1 MPSSRNGRNAGRGR
15 DMKII
20 IAPDSF
26 KGCMSARQAAEAM
39 EHGVHH
45 VLPDAECVL
54 VPMAD
59 GGEGTVQSLVD
70 ATGGTLL
77 EATVTGPLGMPV
89 HAQYGMLGDGC
100 TAVIEMAAAS
110 GIGYVD
116 ETTRDPRIT
125 TTYGVGELI
134 LDAAQYGM
142 LGDGCTAV
150 IEMAAASGI
159 GYVDETTRDPRIT
172 TTYGVGELILDAL
185 DHGATA
191 FILGLGGSATNDGGA
206 GMAQALGAHLL
217 DAQGNELSFG
227 GAALAGL
234 AAIDVSDLDSRIA
247 AANIRL
253 ASDVTNP
260 LTGPQGASSVFGP
273 QKGADA
279 SMVAELDAA
288 LHRYA
293 SIVARDLGRD
303 VETVPGAGAAG
314 GLGAGFLAFTGARMQ
329 SGVSLVVEATGLKT
343 LAAVGRDVETVP
355 GAGAAGG
362 LGAGFL
368 AFTGARMQSGVSLV
382 VEATGLKTL
391 AAGADWC
398 FTGEGGIDSQTQYG
412 KTPIGVAR
420 ALKEA
425 APHCPVVA
433 FAGNVGSGV
442 EELYSQG
449 IDAVFGIVPGPQNL
463 RQALACGAENLERCA
478 ANVTRLIA
486 CMRGMTS
493 RA

>member
-1 MPSSRNGRNAGRGR
+1 
-15 DMKII
+15 MKII

-77 EATVTGPLGMPV
+77 EATVTGPLGTPV
-89 HAQYGMLGDGC
+89 H
-100 TAVIEMAAAS
+100 
-110 GIGYVD
+110 
-116 ETTRDPRIT
+116 
-125 TTYGVGELI
+125 
-134 LDAAQYGM
+134 AQYGM

-185 DHGATA
+185 DHGVTA

-217 DAQGNELSFG
+217 DAQGNELPFG

-234 AAIDVSDLDSRIA
+234 ATIDVSDLDSRIA
-247 AANIRL
+247 TADIRL

-260 LTGPQGASSVFGP
+260 LTGSQGASSVFGP

-288 LHRYA
+288 LHHYA

-343 LAAVGRDVETVP
+343 LAA
-355 GAGAAGG
+355 
-362 LGAGFL
+362 
-368 AFTGARMQSGVSLV
+368 
-382 VEATGLKTL
+382 
-391 AAGADWC
+391 GADWC
-398 FTGEGGIDSQTQYG
+398 FIGEGGIDSQTQYG

-420 ALKEA
+420 AVKEA

-486 CMRGMTS
+486 CTRGMTS

>member
-1 MPSSRNGRNAGRGR
+1 
-15 DMKII
+15 MKII

-77 EATVTGPLGMPV
+77 EATVTGPLGTPV
-89 HAQYGMLGDGC
+89 H
-100 TAVIEMAAAS
+100 
-110 GIGYVD
+110 
-116 ETTRDPRIT
+116 
-125 TTYGVGELI
+125 
-134 LDAAQYGM
+134 AQYGM

-217 DAQGNELSFG
+217 DAQGNELPFG

-247 AANIRL
+247 TADIRL

-288 LHRYA
+288 LHHYA
-293 SIVARDLGRD
+293 SIVARD
-303 VETVPGAGAAG
+303 
-314 GLGAGFLAFTGARMQ
+314 F
-329 SGVSLVVEATGLKT
+329 
-343 LAAVGRDVETVP
+343 GRDVETVP

-391 AAGADWC
+391 AAGADWR

-420 ALKEA
+420 AVKEA

-486 CMRGMTS
+486 CTRGMTS
-493 RA
+493 WA

>member
-1 MPSSRNGRNAGRGR
+1 
-15 DMKII
+15 MKII

-39 EHGVHH
+39 ERGIRD

-70 ATGGTLL
+70 ATSGTLL
-77 EATVTGPLGMPV
+77 EATVTGPLGTPV

-116 ETTRDPRIT
+116 ETTRDPRT
-125 TTYGVGELI
+125 
-134 LDAAQYGM
+134 
-142 LGDGCTAV
+142 
-150 IEMAAASGI
+150 
-159 GYVDETTRDPRIT
+159 T

-185 DHGATA
+185 DHGVTA

-217 DAQGNELSFG
+217 DAQGNELPFG

-234 AAIDVSDLDSRIA
+234 ATIDVSDLDPRIA
-247 AANIRL
+247 TASIRL

-279 SMVAELDAA
+279 SMMAELDAA

-293 SIVARDLGRD
+293 AVVARDLGRD
-303 VETVPGAGAAG
+303 VESVPGAGAAG

-329 SGVSLVVEATGLKT
+329 SGVSLVVEATRLKT
-343 LAAVGRDVETVP
+343 LA
-355 GAGAAGG
+355 
-362 LGAGFL
+362 L
-368 AFTGARMQSGVSLV
+368 
-382 VEATGLKTL
+382 
-391 AAGADWC
+391 GADWC
-398 FTGEGGIDSQTQYG
+398 FTGEGAIDSQTQYG
-412 KTPIGVAR
+412 KTPVGVAR
-420 ALKEA
+420 AVKEA

-433 FAGNVGSGV
+433 FAGSVGNGV
-442 EELYSQG
+442 EGLYGEG

-478 ANVTRLIA
+478 ENVARLIA
-486 CMRGMTS
+486 CAKGVAPRV
-493 RA
+493 

>member
-1 MPSSRNGRNAGRGR
+1 
-15 DMKII
+15 
-20 IAPDSF
+20 
-26 KGCMSARQAAEAM
+26 MSARQAAEAM

-77 EATVTGPLGMPV
+77 EATVTGPLGTPV
-89 HAQYGMLGDGC
+89 H
-100 TAVIEMAAAS
+100 
-110 GIGYVD
+110 
-116 ETTRDPRIT
+116 
-125 TTYGVGELI
+125 
-134 LDAAQYGM
+134 AQYGM

-185 DHGATA
+185 DHGVTA
-191 FILGLGGSATNDGGA
+191 FILGLGGSATNDGGT

-217 DAQGNELSFG
+217 DAQGNELPFG

-234 AAIDVSDLDSRIA
+234 ATIDVSDLDSRIA
-247 AANIRL
+247 TADIRL

-288 LHRYA
+288 LHHYA

-343 LAAVGRDVETVP
+343 LT
-355 GAGAAGG
+355 
-362 LGAGFL
+362 
-368 AFTGARMQSGVSLV
+368 
-382 VEATGLKTL
+382 
-391 AAGADWC
+391 AGADWC

-420 ALKEA
+420 AVKEA

-486 CMRGMTS
+486 CTRGMTS

>member
-1 MPSSRNGRNAGRGR
+1 
-15 DMKII
+15 MKII

-77 EATVTGPLGMPV
+77 EATVTGPLGTPV
-89 HAQYGMLGDGC
+89 H
-100 TAVIEMAAAS
+100 
-110 GIGYVD
+110 
-116 ETTRDPRIT
+116 
-125 TTYGVGELI
+125 
-134 LDAAQYGM
+134 AQYGM

-185 DHGATA
+185 DHGVTA
-191 FILGLGGSATNDGGA
+191 FILGLGGSATNDGGP

-217 DAQGNELSFG
+217 DAQGNELPFG

-234 AAIDVSDLDSRIA
+234 ATIDVSDLDSRIA
-247 AANIRL
+247 TADIRL

-288 LHRYA
+288 LHHYA

-314 GLGAGFLAFTGARMQ
+314 GLGAGFLAFTGARMR

-343 LAAVGRDVETVP
+343 LT
-355 GAGAAGG
+355 
-362 LGAGFL
+362 
-368 AFTGARMQSGVSLV
+368 
-382 VEATGLKTL
+382 
-391 AAGADWC
+391 AGADWC

-420 ALKEA
+420 AVKEA

-486 CMRGMTS
+486 CTRGMTS

>member
-1 MPSSRNGRNAGRGR
+1 
-15 DMKII
+15 MKII

-77 EATVTGPLGMPV
+77 EATVTGPLGTPV
-89 HAQYGMLGDGC
+89 H
-100 TAVIEMAAAS
+100 
-110 GIGYVD
+110 
-116 ETTRDPRIT
+116 
-125 TTYGVGELI
+125 
-134 LDAAQYGM
+134 AQYGM

-185 DHGATA
+185 DHGVTA

-217 DAQGNELSFG
+217 DAQGNELPFG

-247 AANIRL
+247 AASIRL

-288 LHRYA
+288 LHHYA
-293 SIVARDLGRD
+293 SIVARDFGRD

-329 SGVSLVVEATGLKT
+329 SGVSLVA
-343 LAAVGRDVETVP
+343 
-355 GAGAAGG
+355 
-362 LGAGFL
+362 
-368 AFTGARMQSGVSLV
+368 
-382 VEATGLKTL
+382 EATGLKTL

-420 ALKEA
+420 AVKK
-425 APHCPVVA
+425 PHRIARSWRSPGMWAVA
-433 FAGNVGSGV
+433 SRSCTAKASTPCSASCLAHRTCGRRSLAVRRIWNV
-442 EELYSQG
+442 
-449 IDAVFGIVPGPQNL
+449 AL
-463 RQALACGAENLERCA
+463 R
-478 ANVTRLIA
+478 T
-486 CMRGMTS
+486 
-493 RA
+493 

>member
-1 MPSSRNGRNAGRGR
+1 
-15 DMKII
+15 MKII

-77 EATVTGPLGMPV
+77 EATVTGPLGTPV
-89 HAQYGMLGDGC
+89 H
-100 TAVIEMAAAS
+100 
-110 GIGYVD
+110 
-116 ETTRDPRIT
+116 
-125 TTYGVGELI
+125 
-134 LDAAQYGM
+134 AQYGM

-217 DAQGNELSFG
+217 DAQGNELPFG

-247 AANIRL
+247 TADIRL

-288 LHRYA
+288 LHHYA
-293 SIVARDLGRD
+293 SIVARDFGRD

-329 SGVSLVVEATGLKT
+329 SGVSLVVET
-343 LAAVGRDVETVP
+343 
-355 GAGAAGG
+355 
-362 LGAGFL
+362 
-368 AFTGARMQSGVSLV
+368 
-382 VEATGLKTL
+382 TGLKTL

>member
-1 MPSSRNGRNAGRGR
+1 
-15 DMKII
+15 MKII

-77 EATVTGPLGMPV
+77 EATVTGPLGTPV
-89 HAQYGMLGDGC
+89 H
-100 TAVIEMAAAS
+100 
-110 GIGYVD
+110 
-116 ETTRDPRIT
+116 
-125 TTYGVGELI
+125 
-134 LDAAQYGM
+134 AQYGM

-185 DHGATA
+185 DHGVTA
-191 FILGLGGSATNDGGA
+191 FILGLGGSATNDGGT

-217 DAQGNELSFG
+217 DAQGNELPFG

-234 AAIDVSDLDSRIA
+234 ATIDVSDLDSRIA
-247 AANIRL
+247 TADIRL

-260 LTGPQGASSVFGP
+260 LTAPQGASSVFGP

-288 LHRYA
+288 LHHYA

-314 GLGAGFLAFTGARMQ
+314 GLGAGFLAFTGARMR

-343 LAAVGRDVETVP
+343 LT
-355 GAGAAGG
+355 
-362 LGAGFL
+362 
-368 AFTGARMQSGVSLV
+368 
-382 VEATGLKTL
+382 
-391 AAGADWC
+391 AGADWC

-420 ALKEA
+420 AVKEA

-463 RQALACGAENLERCA
+463 GQALACGAENLERCA

-486 CMRGMTS
+486 CTRGMTS

>member
-1 MPSSRNGRNAGRGR
+1 
-15 DMKII
+15 MKII

-77 EATVTGPLGMPV
+77 EATVTGPLGTPV
-89 HAQYGMLGDGC
+89 H
-100 TAVIEMAAAS
+100 
-110 GIGYVD
+110 
-116 ETTRDPRIT
+116 
-125 TTYGVGELI
+125 
-134 LDAAQYGM
+134 AQYGM

-185 DHGATA
+185 DHGVTA
-191 FILGLGGSATNDGGA
+191 FILGLGGSATNDGGT

-217 DAQGNELSFG
+217 DAQGNELPFG

-234 AAIDVSDLDSRIA
+234 ATIDGSDLDSRIA
-247 AANIRL
+247 TADIRL

-288 LHRYA
+288 LHHYA

-343 LAAVGRDVETVP
+343 LT
-355 GAGAAGG
+355 
-362 LGAGFL
+362 
-368 AFTGARMQSGVSLV
+368 
-382 VEATGLKTL
+382 
-391 AAGADWC
+391 AGADWC

-420 ALKEA
+420 AVKEA

-486 CMRGMTS
+486 CTRGMTS

>member
-1 MPSSRNGRNAGRGR
+1 
-15 DMKII
+15 MKII

-77 EATVTGPLGMPV
+77 EATVTGPLGTPV
-89 HAQYGMLGDGC
+89 H
-100 TAVIEMAAAS
+100 
-110 GIGYVD
+110 
-116 ETTRDPRIT
+116 
-125 TTYGVGELI
+125 
-134 LDAAQYGM
+134 AQYGM

-185 DHGATA
+185 DHGVTA
-191 FILGLGGSATNDGGA
+191 FILGLGGSATNDGGT

-217 DAQGNELSFG
+217 DAQGNELPFG

-234 AAIDVSDLDSRIA
+234 ATIDVSDLDSRIA
-247 AANIRL
+247 TADIRL

-288 LHRYA
+288 LHHYA

-343 LAAVGRDVETVP
+343 LT
-355 GAGAAGG
+355 
-362 LGAGFL
+362 
-368 AFTGARMQSGVSLV
+368 
-382 VEATGLKTL
+382 
-391 AAGADWC
+391 AGADWC

-420 ALKEA
+420 AVKEA

-449 IDAVFGIVPGPQNL
+449 IDAVFGIMPGPQNL

-486 CMRGMTS
+486 CTRGMTS

>member
-1 MPSSRNGRNAGRGR
+1 
-15 DMKII
+15 MKII

-77 EATVTGPLGMPV
+77 EATVTGPLGTPV
-89 HAQYGMLGDGC
+89 H
-100 TAVIEMAAAS
+100 
-110 GIGYVD
+110 
-116 ETTRDPRIT
+116 
-125 TTYGVGELI
+125 
-134 LDAAQYGM
+134 AQYGM

-185 DHGATA
+185 DHGVTA
-191 FILGLGGSATNDGGA
+191 FILGLGGSATNDGGT

-217 DAQGNELSFG
+217 DAQGNELPFG

-234 AAIDVSDLDSRIA
+234 ATIDVSDLDSRIA
-247 AANIRL
+247 TADICL

-288 LHRYA
+288 LHHYA

-343 LAAVGRDVETVP
+343 LT
-355 GAGAAGG
+355 
-362 LGAGFL
+362 
-368 AFTGARMQSGVSLV
+368 
-382 VEATGLKTL
+382 
-391 AAGADWC
+391 AGADWC

-420 ALKEA
+420 AVKEA

-486 CMRGMTS
+486 CTRGMTS

>member
-1 MPSSRNGRNAGRGR
+1 
-15 DMKII
+15 MKII

-77 EATVTGPLGMPV
+77 EATVTGPLGTPV
-89 HAQYGMLGDGC
+89 H
-100 TAVIEMAAAS
+100 
-110 GIGYVD
+110 
-116 ETTRDPRIT
+116 
-125 TTYGVGELI
+125 
-134 LDAAQYGM
+134 AQYGM

-185 DHGATA
+185 DHGVTA
-191 FILGLGGSATNDGGA
+191 FILGLGGSATNDGGT

-217 DAQGNELSFG
+217 DAQGNELPFG

-234 AAIDVSDLDSRIA
+234 ATIDVSDLDSRIA
-247 AANIRL
+247 TADIRL

-288 LHRYA
+288 LHHYA

-343 LAAVGRDVETVP
+343 LT
-355 GAGAAGG
+355 
-362 LGAGFL
+362 
-368 AFTGARMQSGVSLV
+368 
-382 VEATGLKTL
+382 
-391 AAGADWC
+391 AGADWC

-420 ALKEA
+420 AVKET

-486 CMRGMTS
+486 CTRGMTS

>member
-1 MPSSRNGRNAGRGR
+1 
-15 DMKII
+15 MKII

-77 EATVTGPLGMPV
+77 EATVTGPLGTPV
-89 HAQYGMLGDGC
+89 H
-100 TAVIEMAAAS
+100 
-110 GIGYVD
+110 
-116 ETTRDPRIT
+116 
-125 TTYGVGELI
+125 
-134 LDAAQYGM
+134 AQYGM

-185 DHGATA
+185 DHGVTA
-191 FILGLGGSATNDGGA
+191 VILGLGGSATNDGGT

-217 DAQGNELSFG
+217 DAQGNELPFG

-234 AAIDVSDLDSRIA
+234 ATIDVSDLDSRIA
-247 AANIRL
+247 TADIRL

-288 LHRYA
+288 LHHYA

-314 GLGAGFLAFTGARMQ
+314 GLGAGFLAFTGARMR

-343 LAAVGRDVETVP
+343 LT
-355 GAGAAGG
+355 
-362 LGAGFL
+362 
-368 AFTGARMQSGVSLV
+368 
-382 VEATGLKTL
+382 
-391 AAGADWC
+391 AGADWC

-420 ALKEA
+420 AVKEA

-486 CMRGMTS
+486 CTRGMTS

>member
-1 MPSSRNGRNAGRGR
+1 
-15 DMKII
+15 MKII

-77 EATVTGPLGMPV
+77 EATVTGPLGTPV
-89 HAQYGMLGDGC
+89 H
-100 TAVIEMAAAS
+100 
-110 GIGYVD
+110 
-116 ETTRDPRIT
+116 
-125 TTYGVGELI
+125 
-134 LDAAQYGM
+134 AQYGM

-185 DHGATA
+185 DHGVTA
-191 FILGLGGSATNDGGA
+191 FILGLGGSATNDGGT

-217 DAQGNELSFG
+217 DAQGNELPFG

-234 AAIDVSDLDSRIA
+234 ATIDVSDLDSRIA
-247 AANIRL
+247 TADIRL

-288 LHRYA
+288 LHHYA

-314 GLGAGFLAFTGARMQ
+314 GLGAGFLAFTGARMR

-343 LAAVGRDVETVP
+343 LT
-355 GAGAAGG
+355 
-362 LGAGFL
+362 
-368 AFTGARMQSGVSLV
+368 
-382 VEATGLKTL
+382 
-391 AAGADWC
+391 AGADWC

-420 ALKEA
+420 AVKEA

-486 CMRGMTS
+486 CTRGMTS

>member
-1 MPSSRNGRNAGRGR
+1 
-15 DMKII
+15 MKII

-77 EATVTGPLGMPV
+77 EATVTGPLGTPV
-89 HAQYGMLGDGC
+89 H
-100 TAVIEMAAAS
+100 
-110 GIGYVD
+110 
-116 ETTRDPRIT
+116 
-125 TTYGVGELI
+125 
-134 LDAAQYGM
+134 AQYGM

-185 DHGATA
+185 DHGVTA
-191 FILGLGGSATNDGGA
+191 FILGLGGSATNDGGT

-217 DAQGNELSFG
+217 DAQGNELPFG

-234 AAIDVSDLDSRIA
+234 ATIDVSDLDSRIA
-247 AANIRL
+247 TADIRL

-288 LHRYA
+288 LHHYA

-343 LAAVGRDVETVP
+343 LT
-355 GAGAAGG
+355 
-362 LGAGFL
+362 
-368 AFTGARMQSGVSLV
+368 
-382 VEATGLKTL
+382 
-391 AAGADWC
+391 AGADWC

-420 ALKEA
+420 AVKEA

-486 CMRGMTS
+486 CTRGMTS

>member
-1 MPSSRNGRNAGRGR
+1 
-15 DMKII
+15 MKII

-77 EATVTGPLGMPV
+77 EATVTGPLGTPV
-89 HAQYGMLGDGC
+89 H
-100 TAVIEMAAAS
+100 
-110 GIGYVD
+110 
-116 ETTRDPRIT
+116 
-125 TTYGVGELI
+125 
-134 LDAAQYGM
+134 AQYGM

-185 DHGATA
+185 DHGVTA
-191 FILGLGGSATNDGGA
+191 FILGLGGSATNDGGT

-217 DAQGNELSFG
+217 DAQGNELPFG

-234 AAIDVSDLDSRIA
+234 ATIDVSDLDSRIA
-247 AANIRL
+247 TADIRL

-288 LHRYA
+288 LHHYA

-343 LAAVGRDVETVP
+343 LT
-355 GAGAAGG
+355 
-362 LGAGFL
+362 
-368 AFTGARMQSGVSLV
+368 
-382 VEATGLKTL
+382 
-391 AAGADWC
+391 AGADWC

-420 ALKEA
+420 AVKEA

-486 CMRGMTS
+486 CTRGMTDRKS
-493 RA
+493 VV

>member
-1 MPSSRNGRNAGRGR
+1 
-15 DMKII
+15 MKII

-77 EATVTGPLGMPV
+77 EATVTGPLGTPV
-89 HAQYGMLGDGC
+89 H
-100 TAVIEMAAAS
+100 
-110 GIGYVD
+110 
-116 ETTRDPRIT
+116 
-125 TTYGVGELI
+125 
-134 LDAAQYGM
+134 AQYGM

-185 DHGATA
+185 DHGVTA
-191 FILGLGGSATNDGGA
+191 FILGLGGSATNDGGT

-217 DAQGNELSFG
+217 DAQGNELPFG

-234 AAIDVSDLDSRIA
+234 ATIDVSDLDSRIA
-247 AANIRL
+247 TADIRL
-253 ASDVTNP
+253 ASDVTNQ

-288 LHRYA
+288 LHHYA

-314 GLGAGFLAFTGARMQ
+314 GLGAGFLAFTGARMR

-343 LAAVGRDVETVP
+343 LT
-355 GAGAAGG
+355 
-362 LGAGFL
+362 
-368 AFTGARMQSGVSLV
+368 
-382 VEATGLKTL
+382 
-391 AAGADWC
+391 AGADWC

-420 ALKEA
+420 AVKEA

-486 CMRGMTS
+486 CTRGMTS

>member
-1 MPSSRNGRNAGRGR
+1 
-15 DMKII
+15 MKIV

-77 EATVTGPLGMPV
+77 EATVTGPLGTPV
-89 HAQYGMLGDGC
+89 HAQYGMLGDGR

-134 LDAAQYGM
+134 
-142 LGDGCTAV
+142 
-150 IEMAAASGI
+150 
-159 GYVDETTRDPRIT
+159 R
-172 TTYGVGELILDAL
+172 DAL
-185 DHGATA
+185 DHGVTA
-191 FILGLGGSATNDGGA
+191 FIIGLGGSATNDGGA

-217 DAQGNELSFG
+217 DAHGGELPFG
-227 GAALAGL
+227 GAALADL
-234 AAIDVSDLDSRIA
+234 AAIDASDLDPRIA
-247 AANIRL
+247 TASIRL

-279 SMVAELDAA
+279 LMVAELDAA
-288 LHRYA
+288 LHHYA

-303 VETVPGAGAAG
+303 VEAVPGAGAAG
-314 GLGAGFLAFTGARMQ
+314 GLGAGFLAFTNAQMQ
-329 SGVSLVVEATGLKT
+329 SGVSLVVEATGLN
-343 LAAVGRDVETVP
+343 
-355 GAGAAGG
+355 
-362 LGAGFL
+362 
-368 AFTGARMQSGVSLV
+368 
-382 VEATGLKTL
+382 TL

-420 ALKEA
+420 AVKEA

-433 FAGNVGSGV
+433 FAGNVGGGV

-449 IDAVFGIVPGPQNL
+449 IDAVFGIVPGPQSL

-486 CMRGMTS
+486 CAKGMTP
-493 RA
+493 RV

>member
-1 MPSSRNGRNAGRGR
+1 
-15 DMKII
+15 MKII

-77 EATVTGPLGMPV
+77 EATVTGPLGTPV
-89 HAQYGMLGDGC
+89 H
-100 TAVIEMAAAS
+100 
-110 GIGYVD
+110 
-116 ETTRDPRIT
+116 
-125 TTYGVGELI
+125 
-134 LDAAQYGM
+134 AQYGM

-185 DHGATA
+185 DHGVTA
-191 FILGLGGSATNDGGA
+191 FILGLGGSATNDGGT

-217 DAQGNELSFG
+217 DAQGNELPFG

-234 AAIDVSDLDSRIA
+234 ATIDVSDLDSRIA
-247 AANIRL
+247 TADIRL

-288 LHRYA
+288 LHHYA

-314 GLGAGFLAFTGARMQ
+314 GLGAGFLAFTGARMR

-343 LAAVGRDVETVP
+343 LT
-355 GAGAAGG
+355 
-362 LGAGFL
+362 
-368 AFTGARMQSGVSLV
+368 
-382 VEATGLKTL
+382 
-391 AAGADWC
+391 AGADWC

-420 ALKEA
+420 AVKEA

-486 CMRGMTS
+486 CTRGMTP
-493 RA
+493 RV

>member
-1 MPSSRNGRNAGRGR
+1 
-15 DMKII
+15 MKII

-26 KGCMSARQAAEAM
+26 KGCTSARQAAEAM

-77 EATVTGPLGMPV
+77 EATVTGPLGTPV
-89 HAQYGMLGDGC
+89 H
-100 TAVIEMAAAS
+100 
-110 GIGYVD
+110 
-116 ETTRDPRIT
+116 
-125 TTYGVGELI
+125 
-134 LDAAQYGM
+134 AQYGM

-185 DHGATA
+185 DHGVTA
-191 FILGLGGSATNDGGA
+191 FILGLGGSATNDGGT

-217 DAQGNELSFG
+217 DAQGNELPFG

-234 AAIDVSDLDSRIA
+234 ATIDVSDLDSRIA
-247 AANIRL
+247 TADIRL

-288 LHRYA
+288 LHHYA

-314 GLGAGFLAFTGARMQ
+314 GLGAGFLAFTGARMR

-343 LAAVGRDVETVP
+343 LT
-355 GAGAAGG
+355 
-362 LGAGFL
+362 
-368 AFTGARMQSGVSLV
+368 
-382 VEATGLKTL
+382 
-391 AAGADWC
+391 AGADWC

-420 ALKEA
+420 AVKEA

-486 CMRGMTS
+486 CTRGMTS

>member
-1 MPSSRNGRNAGRGR
+1 
-15 DMKII
+15 MKII

-59 GGEGTVQSLVD
+59 GGEDTVQSLVD

-77 EATVTGPLGMPV
+77 EATVTGPLGTPV
-89 HAQYGMLGDGC
+89 H
-100 TAVIEMAAAS
+100 
-110 GIGYVD
+110 
-116 ETTRDPRIT
+116 
-125 TTYGVGELI
+125 
-134 LDAAQYGM
+134 AQYGM

-185 DHGATA
+185 DHGVTA
-191 FILGLGGSATNDGGA
+191 FILGLGGSATNDGGT

-217 DAQGNELSFG
+217 DAQGNELPFG

-234 AAIDVSDLDSRIA
+234 ATIDVSDLDSRIA
-247 AANIRL
+247 TADIRL

-288 LHRYA
+288 LHHYA

-343 LAAVGRDVETVP
+343 LT
-355 GAGAAGG
+355 
-362 LGAGFL
+362 
-368 AFTGARMQSGVSLV
+368 
-382 VEATGLKTL
+382 
-391 AAGADWC
+391 AGADWC

-420 ALKEA
+420 AVKEA

-486 CMRGMTS
+486 CTRGMTS

>member
-1 MPSSRNGRNAGRGR
+1 
-15 DMKII
+15 MKII

-77 EATVTGPLGMPV
+77 EATVTGPLGTPV

-110 GIGYVD
+110 G
-116 ETTRDPRIT
+116 
-125 TTYGVGELI
+125 
-134 LDAAQYGM
+134 
-142 LGDGCTAV
+142 
-150 IEMAAASGI
+150 S

-185 DHGATA
+185 DHGVTA
-191 FILGLGGSATNDGGA
+191 FILGLGGSATNDGGT

-217 DAQGNELSFG
+217 DAQGNELPFG

-234 AAIDVSDLDSRIA
+234 ATIDVSDLDSRIA
-247 AANIRL
+247 TADIRL

-288 LHRYA
+288 LHHYA

-343 LAAVGRDVETVP
+343 LT
-355 GAGAAGG
+355 
-362 LGAGFL
+362 
-368 AFTGARMQSGVSLV
+368 
-382 VEATGLKTL
+382 
-391 AAGADWC
+391 AGADWC

-420 ALKEA
+420 AVKEA

-486 CMRGMTS
+486 CTRGMTS

>member
-1 MPSSRNGRNAGRGR
+1 
-15 DMKII
+15 MKII

-77 EATVTGPLGMPV
+77 EATVTGPLGTPV
-89 HAQYGMLGDGC
+89 H
-100 TAVIEMAAAS
+100 
-110 GIGYVD
+110 
-116 ETTRDPRIT
+116 
-125 TTYGVGELI
+125 
-134 LDAAQYGM
+134 AQYGM

-185 DHGATA
+185 DHGVTA
-191 FILGLGGSATNDGGA
+191 FILGLGGSATNDGGT

-217 DAQGNELSFG
+217 DAQGNELPFG

-247 AANIRL
+247 TADIRL

-288 LHRYA
+288 LHHYA

-343 LAAVGRDVETVP
+343 LT
-355 GAGAAGG
+355 
-362 LGAGFL
+362 
-368 AFTGARMQSGVSLV
+368 
-382 VEATGLKTL
+382 
-391 AAGADWC
+391 AGADWC

-420 ALKEA
+420 AVKEA
-425 APHCPVVA
+425 APHCSVVA

-486 CMRGMTS
+486 CTRGMTS

>member
-1 MPSSRNGRNAGRGR
+1 
-15 DMKII
+15 MKII

-77 EATVTGPLGMPV
+77 EATVTGPLGTPV
-89 HAQYGMLGDGC
+89 H
-100 TAVIEMAAAS
+100 
-110 GIGYVD
+110 
-116 ETTRDPRIT
+116 
-125 TTYGVGELI
+125 
-134 LDAAQYGM
+134 AQYGM

-185 DHGATA
+185 DHGVTA
-191 FILGLGGSATNDGGA
+191 FILGLGGSATNDGGT

-217 DAQGNELSFG
+217 DAQGNELPFG

-234 AAIDVSDLDSRIA
+234 ATIDVSDLDSRIA
-247 AANIRL
+247 TADIRL

-288 LHRYA
+288 LHHYA

-343 LAAVGRDVETVP
+343 LT
-355 GAGAAGG
+355 
-362 LGAGFL
+362 
-368 AFTGARMQSGVSLV
+368 
-382 VEATGLKTL
+382 
-391 AAGADWC
+391 AGADWC

-420 ALKEA
+420 AVKEA

-463 RQALACGAENLERCA
+463 RQALACSAENLERCA

-486 CMRGMTS
+486 CTRGMTS

>member
-1 MPSSRNGRNAGRGR
+1 
-15 DMKII
+15 MKII

-77 EATVTGPLGMPV
+77 EATVTGPLGTPV
-89 HAQYGMLGDGC
+89 H
-100 TAVIEMAAAS
+100 
-110 GIGYVD
+110 
-116 ETTRDPRIT
+116 
-125 TTYGVGELI
+125 
-134 LDAAQYGM
+134 AQYGM

-185 DHGATA
+185 DHGVTA
-191 FILGLGGSATNDGGA
+191 FILGLGGSATNDGGT

-217 DAQGNELSFG
+217 DAQGNELPFG

-234 AAIDVSDLDSRIA
+234 ATIDVSDLDSRIA
-247 AANIRL
+247 TADIRL

-288 LHRYA
+288 LHHYA

-314 GLGAGFLAFTGARMQ
+314 GLGAGFLAFTGARMR
-329 SGVSLVVEATGLKT
+329 SGVSLAVEATGLKT
-343 LAAVGRDVETVP
+343 LT
-355 GAGAAGG
+355 
-362 LGAGFL
+362 
-368 AFTGARMQSGVSLV
+368 
-382 VEATGLKTL
+382 
-391 AAGADWC
+391 AGADWC

-420 ALKEA
+420 AVKEA

-486 CMRGMTS
+486 CTRGMTS

>member
-1 MPSSRNGRNAGRGR
+1 
-15 DMKII
+15 MKII

-26 KGCMSARQAAEAM
+26 KRCMSARQAAEAM

-77 EATVTGPLGMPV
+77 EATVTGPLGTPV
-89 HAQYGMLGDGC
+89 H
-100 TAVIEMAAAS
+100 
-110 GIGYVD
+110 
-116 ETTRDPRIT
+116 
-125 TTYGVGELI
+125 
-134 LDAAQYGM
+134 AQYGM

-185 DHGATA
+185 DHGVTA
-191 FILGLGGSATNDGGA
+191 FILGLGGSATNDGGT

-217 DAQGNELSFG
+217 DAQGNELPFG

-234 AAIDVSDLDSRIA
+234 ATIDVSDLDSRIA
-247 AANIRL
+247 TADIRL

-288 LHRYA
+288 LHHYA

-314 GLGAGFLAFTGARMQ
+314 GLGAGFLAFTGARMR

-343 LAAVGRDVETVP
+343 LT
-355 GAGAAGG
+355 
-362 LGAGFL
+362 
-368 AFTGARMQSGVSLV
+368 
-382 VEATGLKTL
+382 
-391 AAGADWC
+391 AGADWC

-420 ALKEA
+420 AVKEA
-425 APHCPVVA
+425 VPHCPVVA

-486 CMRGMTS
+486 CTRGMTS

>member
-1 MPSSRNGRNAGRGR
+1 
-15 DMKII
+15 MKII

-77 EATVTGPLGMPV
+77 EATVTGPLGTPV

-134 LDAAQYGM
+134 LDA
-142 LGDGCTAV
+142 LG
-150 IEMAAASGI
+150 
-159 GYVDETTRDPRIT
+159 
-172 TTYGVGELILDAL
+172 
-185 DHGATA
+185 HGATA

-217 DAQGNELSFG
+217 DAQGNELPFG

-234 AAIDVSDLDSRIA
+234 ATIDVSDLDSRIA
-247 AANIRL
+247 TADIRL

-260 LTGPQGASSVFGP
+260 LTGSQGASSVFGP

-288 LHRYA
+288 LHHYA

-329 SGVSLVVEATGLKT
+329 SGVSLVA
-343 LAAVGRDVETVP
+343 
-355 GAGAAGG
+355 
-362 LGAGFL
+362 
-368 AFTGARMQSGVSLV
+368 
-382 VEATGLKTL
+382 EATGLKTL

-398 FTGEGGIDSQTQYG
+398 FIGEGGIDSQTQYG

-420 ALKEA
+420 AVKEA

-486 CMRGMTS
+486 CTRGMTS

>member
-1 MPSSRNGRNAGRGR
+1 
-15 DMKII
+15 MKII

-77 EATVTGPLGMPV
+77 EATVTGPLGTPV
-89 HAQYGMLGDGC
+89 H
-100 TAVIEMAAAS
+100 
-110 GIGYVD
+110 
-116 ETTRDPRIT
+116 
-125 TTYGVGELI
+125 
-134 LDAAQYGM
+134 AQYGM

-185 DHGATA
+185 DHGVTA
-191 FILGLGGSATNDGGA
+191 FILGLGGSATNDGGT

-217 DAQGNELSFG
+217 DAQGNELPFG

-234 AAIDVSDLDSRIA
+234 ATIDVSDLDSRIA
-247 AANIRL
+247 TADIRL

-288 LHRYA
+288 LHHYA

-343 LAAVGRDVETVP
+343 LT
-355 GAGAAGG
+355 
-362 LGAGFL
+362 
-368 AFTGARMQSGVSLV
+368 
-382 VEATGLKTL
+382 
-391 AAGADWC
+391 AGADWC

-420 ALKEA
+420 AVKEA

-486 CMRGMTS
+486 CTRGMTS
-493 RA
+493 WA

>member
-1 MPSSRNGRNAGRGR
+1 
-15 DMKII
+15 MKII

-77 EATVTGPLGMPV
+77 EATVTGPLGTPV
-89 HAQYGMLGDGC
+89 H
-100 TAVIEMAAAS
+100 
-110 GIGYVD
+110 
-116 ETTRDPRIT
+116 
-125 TTYGVGELI
+125 
-134 LDAAQYGM
+134 AQYGM

-185 DHGATA
+185 DHGVTA
-191 FILGLGGSATNDGGA
+191 FILGLGGSATNDGGT

-217 DAQGNELSFG
+217 DAQGNELPFG

-234 AAIDVSDLDSRIA
+234 ATIDVSDLDSRIA
-247 AANIRL
+247 TADIRL
-253 ASDVTNP
+253 ASDVTKP

-288 LHRYA
+288 LHHYA

-343 LAAVGRDVETVP
+343 LT
-355 GAGAAGG
+355 
-362 LGAGFL
+362 
-368 AFTGARMQSGVSLV
+368 
-382 VEATGLKTL
+382 
-391 AAGADWC
+391 AGADWC

-420 ALKEA
+420 AVKEA

-486 CMRGMTS
+486 CTRGMTS
-493 RA
+493 WA

>member
-1 MPSSRNGRNAGRGR
+1 
-15 DMKII
+15 MKVV
-20 IAPDSF
+20 AAVDSF

-77 EATVTGPLGMPV
+77 EATVTGPLGTPV
-89 HAQYGMLGDGC
+89 H
-100 TAVIEMAAAS
+100 
-110 GIGYVD
+110 
-116 ETTRDPRIT
+116 
-125 TTYGVGELI
+125 
-134 LDAAQYGM
+134 AQYGM

-185 DHGATA
+185 DHGVTA
-191 FILGLGGSATNDGGA
+191 FILGLGGSATNDGGT

-217 DAQGNELSFG
+217 DAQGNELPFG

-234 AAIDVSDLDSRIA
+234 ATIDVSDLDSRIA
-247 AANIRL
+247 TADIRL

-288 LHRYA
+288 LHHYA

-314 GLGAGFLAFTGARMQ
+314 GLGAGFLAFTGARMR

-343 LAAVGRDVETVP
+343 LT
-355 GAGAAGG
+355 
-362 LGAGFL
+362 
-368 AFTGARMQSGVSLV
+368 
-382 VEATGLKTL
+382 
-391 AAGADWC
+391 AGADWC

-420 ALKEA
+420 AVKEA

-486 CMRGMTS
+486 CTRGMTS

>member
-1 MPSSRNGRNAGRGR
+1 
-15 DMKII
+15 MKII

-77 EATVTGPLGMPV
+77 EATVTGPLGTPV
-89 HAQYGMLGDGC
+89 H
-100 TAVIEMAAAS
+100 
-110 GIGYVD
+110 
-116 ETTRDPRIT
+116 
-125 TTYGVGELI
+125 
-134 LDAAQYGM
+134 AQYGM

-217 DAQGNELSFG
+217 DAQGNELPFG

-247 AANIRL
+247 TADIRL

-288 LHRYA
+288 LHHYA
-293 SIVARDLGRD
+293 SIVARDFGRD

-343 LAAVGRDVETVP
+343 LAG
-355 GAGAAGG
+355 
-362 LGAGFL
+362 
-368 AFTGARMQSGVSLV
+368 
-382 VEATGLKTL
+382 
-391 AAGADWC
+391 GADWC

-420 ALKEA
+420 AVKEA

-463 RQALACGAENLERCA
+463 WQALACGAENLERCA

-486 CMRGMTS
+486 CTRGMTS

>member
-1 MPSSRNGRNAGRGR
+1 
-15 DMKII
+15 MKII

-77 EATVTGPLGMPV
+77 EATVTGPLGTPV
-89 HAQYGMLGDGC
+89 H
-100 TAVIEMAAAS
+100 
-110 GIGYVD
+110 
-116 ETTRDPRIT
+116 
-125 TTYGVGELI
+125 
-134 LDAAQYGM
+134 AQYGM

-185 DHGATA
+185 DHGVTA
-191 FILGLGGSATNDGGA
+191 FILGLGGSATNDGGT

-217 DAQGNELSFG
+217 DAQGNELPFG

-234 AAIDVSDLDSRIA
+234 ATIDVSDLDSRIA
-247 AANIRL
+247 TADIRL

-288 LHRYA
+288 LHHYA

-343 LAAVGRDVETVP
+343 LT
-355 GAGAAGG
+355 
-362 LGAGFL
+362 
-368 AFTGARMQSGVSLV
+368 
-382 VEATGLKTL
+382 
-391 AAGADWC
+391 AGADWC

-420 ALKEA
+420 AVKEA

-486 CMRGMTS
+486 CTRGMTS
-493 RA
+493 REIGRAHV

>member
-1 MPSSRNGRNAGRGR
+1 
-15 DMKII
+15 MKII

-77 EATVTGPLGMPV
+77 EATVTGPLGTPV
-89 HAQYGMLGDGC
+89 H
-100 TAVIEMAAAS
+100 
-110 GIGYVD
+110 
-116 ETTRDPRIT
+116 
-125 TTYGVGELI
+125 
-134 LDAAQYGM
+134 AQYGM

-217 DAQGNELSFG
+217 DAQGNELPFG

-247 AANIRL
+247 TADIRL

-273 QKGADA
+273 QKAPMHRWWPNLMRHCTITRRLWRAILGVTWRPCRELAPQEA
-279 SMVAELDAA
+279 LELDSSHSLARGCNRVCRSWWRRPDSRRWRPVQIGASPAKAA
-288 LHRYA
+288 
-293 SIVARDLGRD
+293 STARRNTAKRRS
-303 VETVPGAGAAG
+303 V
-314 GLGAGFLAFTGARMQ
+314 
-329 SGVSLVVEATGLKT
+329 
-343 LAAVGRDVETVP
+343 
-355 GAGAAGG
+355 
-362 LGAGFL
+362 
-368 AFTGARMQSGVSLV
+368 
-382 VEATGLKTL
+382 
-391 AAGADWC
+391 
-398 FTGEGGIDSQTQYG
+398 
-412 KTPIGVAR
+412 
-420 ALKEA
+420 
-425 APHCPVVA
+425 
-433 FAGNVGSGV
+433 
-442 EELYSQG
+442 
-449 IDAVFGIVPGPQNL
+449 
-463 RQALACGAENLERCA
+463 
-478 ANVTRLIA
+478 
-486 CMRGMTS
+486 
-493 RA
+493 